1 MKKEDKKDKVAK
13 TGILAGGVL
22 TGTGAGLV
30 GANTL
35 LAKKAATNPKLMEKL
50 VKVAKEKGYESASKM
65 IKSNKN
71 AGIIATAVGAPI
83 LAVSSY
89 KHYKNKKNKK
99 DDSAKG

>member
-1 MKKEDKKDKVAK
+1 MKKEGKKDKIAK
-13 TGILAGGVL
+13 TGILAGGIL

-35 LAKKAATNPKLMEKL
+35 LAKKAVTNPKLRENL
-50 VKVAKEKGYESASKM
+50 VKVAGEKGYRLASKM

-71 AGIIATAVGAPI
+71 AGTITTAVGAPI

>member
-13 TGILAGGVL
+13 TGIIAGGVL

-30 GANTL
+30 GGNTL
-35 LAKKAATNPKLMEKL
+35 FAKKAATNPKLMEKL
-50 VKVAKEKGYESASKM
+50 VKVAEEKGYDKM